1 VTAAPLEPP
10 PTDRRA
16 RRRQESID
24 EILATAVAVMAEV
37 GAGGL
42 NLGEVARRVGV
53 RPPSLYQYFPSK
65 GAIYDEVF
73 ARGWR
78 ALEEHIRA
86 FERAAGPVHSSDA
99 ARDRLCQGSVA
110 FVRWALEHP
119 VQSQLMFW
127 RPVPGFRPSPDA
139 YAPAVA
145 LVESTRRTLAG
156 FVTAGWLRPEAAA
169 EDALHAYTT
178 AISGVI
184 SQQLSNQPG
193 AGFDEGLYTRLI
205 PLLTD
210 MFFDHYR
217 TSAAPRKDRP

>member
-1 VTAAPLEPP
+1 VSAEPTAPVEQ
-10 PTDRRA
+10 PTPDRRA

-24 EILATAVAVMAEV
+24 EILATAVEVMAEV

-65 GAIYDEVF
+65 SAIYDEVF

-78 ALEEHIRA
+78 ALEEHVRA
-86 FERAAGPVHSSDA
+86 FDRAAGPVHSADG

-119 VQSQLMFW
+119 VQAQLMFW
-127 RPVPGFRPSPDA
+127 RPVPGFEPSPGA
-139 YAPAVA
+139 YAPAVS
-145 LVESTRRTLAG
+145 LMELTRSTLAG
-156 FVTAGWLRPEAAA
+156 FVAAGWVRPEAA
-169 EDALHAYTT
+169 EDDAVRAHAT

-184 SQQLSNQPG
+184 SQQLSNQPA
-193 AGFDEGLYTRLI
+193 AGFDDGLYTRLI
-205 PLLTD
+205 PLLSD
-210 MFFDHYR
+210 MFFEHY
-217 TSAAPRKDRP
+217 TTRKDQP